1 MSQTQNA
8 GLSLPQKLLLA
19 YFSANIVVMFLVLI
33 KLSTS
38 VEDWS
43 DSLSIDSIL
52 SGTFFTFFFLVSLAG
67 LAISYFFSRKI
78 KSIKY
83 GDIILMSFLVYIPI
97 FGFSASFFA
106 HNTMVFI
113 PFLLLWV
120 IAEVLAFREEML
132 GK

>member
-1 MSQTQNA
+1 MSQTQNT

-43 DSLSIDSIL
+43 DSLSIDSML

-67 LAISYFFSRKI
+67 PLISHFFSRKI

-83 GDIILMSFLVYIPI
+83 GDIILMAFLVYIPI
-97 FGFSASFFA
+97 FGFSASFLA
-106 HNTMVFI
+106 RNTMVFI

-120 IAEVLAFREEML
+120 ISEVLAFKEEML